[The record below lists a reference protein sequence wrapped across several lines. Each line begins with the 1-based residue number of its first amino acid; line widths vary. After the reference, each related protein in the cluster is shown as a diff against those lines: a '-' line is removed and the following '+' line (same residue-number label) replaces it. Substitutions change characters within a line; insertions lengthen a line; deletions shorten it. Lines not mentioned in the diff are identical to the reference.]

1 MELWERVSSF
11 KFEVSIMKGMRLT
24 EKLSQRSSWRHC
36 NRSERI
42 SPISDLSLVSYVWC
56 FGAIAVYRSVRVF
69 ATTLIYYRDS
79 EDMRRGLTNVLRL
92 LSFIYI
98 AMQGAFSF
106 LLSSNRVPSKSYR
119 NLAVLRAKQKGA
131 SGGKSSKK
139 SNTAFV
145 SIEDTDND
153 LWQLEPIIEILR
165 KGTCFWHSFWF
176 LR

>member
-1 MELWERVSSF
+1 MRESF
-11 KFEVSIMKGMRLT
+11 KFQVWSVNNERNEINREAFTEEFLEALQQKWTHISNKRSLT
-24 EKLSQRSSWRHC
+24 R
-36 NRSERI
+36 
-42 SPISDLSLVSYVWC
+42 DSYVWY
-56 FGAIAVYRSVRVF
+56 FGAIAVYRSVLVF